1 MLKSQAAKIMAINP
15 KIMIVGIDIAKKVHW
30 ARIIN
35 HVGIELTKAFPIHNT
50 KEDIVKAIVRI
61 DKLAKEHGM
70 EEIIIGMEPTGHYWK
85 PLAWQLKNN
94 GIPVVIVNPYH
105 VKQTKELDD
114 NCQTKSDRKDALVI
128 AKLVKDGRYSYP
140 YLPEGVYADLR
151 VLSNTRNQLK
161 ARLNAVKINI
171 VMILDEYFPE
181 FRLVFKNL
189 DGKMATHALY
199 NFPFPRQVKRLG
211 ISGIIEEFKKIM
223 GKGVSLKRVQ
233 KLHTAAEKSIGV
245 EAGSESARTK
255 LRAFIDEE
263 TFYQGQIG
271 KIESEM
277 EQKLID
283 TGIAKYMLSMPGIG
297 VVTAASILGEIGDPK
312 RFDSWEQIRK
322 YAGFNLVEDSSG
334 DRNGRTVISK
344 RGRALLR
351 NILYQAAM
359 VMIAKNKEMKVLYHH
374 LTDRKVNPLKK
385 KQAVTVIAIKVIK
398 VILTLV
404 KKGEMYD
411 SNKVLG
417 EYRLNQIKAA

>member
-1 MLKSQAAKIMAINP
+1 MLKSQAAKIMAISP
-15 KIMIVGIDIAKKVHW
+15 KVMIVGIDIAKKVHW
-30 ARIIN
+30 ARVIN
-35 HVGIELTKAFPIHNT
+35 NTGIELTKAFPIHNT
-50 KEDIVKAIVRI
+50 KEDIIKAIVKL

-70 EEIIIGMEPTGHYWK
+70 EEIIVGMEPTGHYWK

-94 GIPVVIVNPYH
+94 GMSVVIVNPYH

-114 NCQTKSDRKDALVI
+114 NSQTKSDRKDALVI
-128 AKLVKDGRYSYP
+128 AKLVKDGRYSLP

-181 FRLVFKNL
+181 FRSVFKNL

-199 NFPFPRQVKRLG
+199 NFPFPGHIKRLG
-211 ISGIIEEFKKIM
+211 IAGMIEEFKKVM
-223 GKGVSLKRVQ
+223 RKGVSLKRVR
-233 KLHTAAEKSIGV
+233 KLHIAAEKSIGV
-245 EAGSESARTK
+245 EAGSESAKIK
-255 LRAFIDEE
+255 LRSFLDEE
-263 TFYQGQIG
+263 VFYQGQIRQ
-271 KIESEM
+271 IEAEM

-297 VVTAASILGEIGDPK
+297 IVTAAGILGEIGDPN
-312 RFDSWEQIRK
+312 RLDSWKQIRK

-334 DRNGRTVISK
+334 ERKGKTVISK
-344 RGRALLR
+344 RGRAMLR

-359 VMIAKNKEMKVLYHH
+359 VMVAKNKEMKALYHY
-374 LTDRKVNPLKK
+374 LTGRKVNPLKK
-385 KQAVTVIAIKVIK
+385 KQAITVIAIKVIK
-398 VILTLV
+398 VIMTLV
-404 KKGEMYD
+404 KKGEMYN